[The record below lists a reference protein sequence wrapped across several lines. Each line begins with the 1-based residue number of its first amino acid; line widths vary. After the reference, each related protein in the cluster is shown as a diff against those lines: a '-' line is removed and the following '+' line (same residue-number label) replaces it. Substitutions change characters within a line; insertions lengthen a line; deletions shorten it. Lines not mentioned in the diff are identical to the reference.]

1 MYIHLIDFVIYFL
14 FAKPAGCGRPALG
27 PIKFNTYNVES
38 CGNVSFFYPF
48 SMKHQDNS
56 NDWFNVICNKTVN
69 GKKVPFLNINGTDL
83 QILDFNFFKGTIMV
97 NHPITYFNCRKNHH
111 NGMSLNLI
119 GTRFYYSNSD
129 NIFWSSGCGNLVT
142 VFGNEMDNA
151 ISGCLQPSCRFNNEA
166 SSIVGC
172 RVNIPQGLSSFYVN
186 MSSRVDS
193 SDYKRKRSCGFA
205 SMISSDYH
213 LTSKLED
220 IDISTRTH
228 IPTRLQWGTLISG
241 VCQLNDGLDTSC
253 TSDGEYCW
261 SRLSSIHLC
270 ACNRNINADLT
281 LCEEMTDEN
290 CGNYQNCRMLCLN
303 TRSNYCSSESCPPH
317 YEYNSI
323 RFRCERKTK
332 AQKTSILIFKFTF

>member
-1 MYIHLIDFVIYFL
+1 
-14 FAKPAGCGRPALG
+14 
-27 PIKFNTYNVES
+27 
-38 CGNVSFFYPF
+38 
-48 SMKHQDNS
+48 MKHQDNS

-97 NHPITYFNCRKNHH
+97 NHPIIYFNCRKNHH

-142 VFGNEMDNA
+142 VFGNEMDNV
-151 ISGCLQPSCRFNNEA
+151 ISGCLQPSCRFNNES

-193 SDYKRKRSCGFA
+193 SDYKRERSCGFA

-213 LTSKLED
+213 LTSELED
-220 IDISTRTH
+220 IDISNRTH

-253 TSDGEYCW
+253 TFDGEYCW

-270 ACNRNINADLT
+270 AYNRNINTDLT
-281 LCEEMTDEN
+281 FCEGTN
-290 CGNYQNCRMLCLN
+290 
-303 TRSNYCSSESCPPH
+303 
-317 YEYNSI
+317 
-323 RFRCERKTK
+323 
-332 AQKTSILIFKFTF
+332 